1 MDNTI
6 PQRKSTRLKYFD
18 YSTIGA
24 YFITICT
31 RDRMK
36 ILSEITRENP
46 TSTNITNDLQPVGE
60 KTHSVEVGAR
70 LLAGGVFAPPAKRP
84 IECSPTA
91 LNSHQDMPCAVG
103 EGLAPPAGRTPKC
116 DLTALNSH
124 QDTPCAVGEG
134 LAPPAERTRK
144 CDLTALNS
152 HQDTPCAVGEV
163 LAPPAERTRKCD
175 LTALNS
181 HQDTPCVVGEVL
193 APPATKLSKIGELVE
208 EQMSDLEERYKNIL
222 IDEYVIMPDHIH
234 MIILIKNTGG
244 ASTSPT
250 MNDVIRTYKSLTS
263 RICKQRFGIEKL
275 FQRSFYDHVIRNQKD
290 YETRKKYILEN
301 PIKWYYYQVYEDE

>member
-36 ILSEITRENP
+36 ILSEITRENL
-46 TSTNITNDLQPVGE
+46 TSTNLTNNLQP
-60 KTHSVEVGAR
+60 
-70 LLAGGVFAPPAKRP
+70 
-84 IECSPTA
+84 
-91 LNSHQDMPCAVG
+91 VG
-103 EGLAPPAGRTPKC
+103 EGLAPPESSLIGC
-116 DLTALNSH
+116 DFTATNPH
-124 QDTPCAVGEG
+124 KDTPCA
-134 LAPPAERTRK
+134 
-144 CDLTALNS
+144 
-152 HQDTPCAVGEV
+152 
-163 LAPPAERTRKCD
+163 
-175 LTALNS
+175 
-181 HQDTPCVVGEVL
+181 VGEVL

-234 MIILIKNTGG
+234 MILLIKNTGG

>member
-18 YSTIGA
+18 YSTTGA

-91 LNSHQDMPCAVG
+91 LNSHQD
-103 EGLAPPAGRTPKC
+103 
-116 DLTALNSH
+116 
-124 QDTPCAVGEG
+124 
-134 LAPPAERTRK
+134 
-144 CDLTALNS
+144 
-152 HQDTPCAVGEV
+152 TPCAVGEV

-181 HQDTPCVVGEVL
+181 HQDTPCVVGEVLAPPAIHSIVCDSTATNSHQDTPCAVGEVL

-234 MIILIKNTGG
+234 MILLIKNTGG

>member
-46 TSTNITNDLQPVGE
+46 TSTNETNDQQHVGE
-60 KTHSVEVGAR
+60 KTHSVEVGAH

-91 LNSHQDMPCAVG
+91 LNSHQD
-103 EGLAPPAGRTPKC
+103 
-116 DLTALNSH
+116 
-124 QDTPCAVGEG
+124 TPCA
-134 LAPPAERTRK
+134 
-144 CDLTALNS
+144 
-152 HQDTPCAVGEV
+152 
-163 LAPPAERTRKCD
+163 
-175 LTALNS
+175 
-181 HQDTPCVVGEVL
+181 VGEVL

-234 MIILIKNTGG
+234 MILLIKNTGG